1 MILLTT
7 SDYFPRL
14 GGLST
19 FTQNIEKVLVELGCE
34 YKLFHWK
41 SYNEIEEL
49 GVEELSRYKLIINV
63 HPQFAWLSKSN
74 HEKMIN
80 FIHGSE
86 ILMTSPSLLKKIYK
100 KINKQKYFNKLASCY
115 LNIFISEFTL
125 LKAAK
130 VGLEVDYS
138 RDLILHNCI
147 DTQDAQYIAK
157 NIESK
162 LIFSCIVRNVAHKNL
177 WGSVR
182 FCELVSEVT
191 GEKVK
196 LLVPKNSNIASSI
209 IEIQELSDSS
219 DKKRDEAYKTSH
231 FNLLLSEDQSTSGF
245 FEGFGLTVLE
255 AARFGTPSIVMDS
268 GGLPEAVHHAETGWV
283 ISEVSRSEVQE
294 IFLDLNAIKYQEISQ
309 ACYEHTVKSHSLKE
323 YKKIIELLASQR
335 GAA

>member
-19 FTQNIEKVLVELGCE
+19 FTQNIEKVLIDLGCE

-41 SYNEIEEL
+41 NYKEIEGLNE
-49 GVEELSRYKLIINV
+49 VDLSRYQLIINI
-63 HPQFAWLSKSN
+63 HPQFAWLSKHN

-86 ILMTSPSLLKKIYK
+86 ILMTSPSIIKKIVK
-100 KINKQKYFNKLASCY
+100 KFNKKKYFNKLENCH

-125 LKAAK
+125 LKTAR
-130 VGLEVDYS
+130 VGLTVNYS
-138 RDLILHNCI
+138 RDIILHNCI
-147 DTQDAQYIAK
+147 DTKDAQYIEK
-157 NIESK
+157 TIGNK
-162 LIFSCIVRNVAHKNL
+162 LTFSCIVRNVAHKNL
-177 WGSVR
+177 WGAVR

-191 GEKVK
+191 GKKVEI
-196 LLVPKNSNIASSI
+196 LVPKNSNINSSK
-209 IEIQELSDSS
+209 IEIQELNDSS
-219 DKKRDEAYKTSH
+219 DKIRDEAYKCSH
-231 FNLLLSEDQSTSGF
+231 FNLLLSEDQSTKGF

-255 AARFGTPSIVMDS
+255 AARLGTPSIVMDS

-283 ISEVSRSEVQE
+283 VSEVSINEVRK
-294 IFLDLNAIKYQEISQ
+294 IFLDLNDLKYQEISL

-335 GAA
+335 GVA